1 MDRRQFI
8 ATMGTAAAVTLAGCG
23 ILGGDDDTDSPESV
37 TEAFLEADDADE
49 AGDLLHPESPLQGE
63 LEDGEDDEEQEVEV
77 NDVSIEEED
86 LGVDALE
93 SQWVSSEVAETIADQ
108 DNAVTMADVDI
119 DGESADWPVLTAQD
133 DGDWLVVMVGLPQ

>member
-8 ATMGTAAAVTLAGCG
+8 ATTGTAAAVTLAGCG

-108 DNAVTMADVDI
+108 DNAVTMSDVDI